1 MIMDFAPDAFESTPI
16 SIRAISAHPKRRSRI
31 RFPPAALSRDADGRA
46 EGAVADEASPH
57 PCGVGLCWPEPRLL
71 AGDLRKSTVLSCASW
86 CQLPRAAPEQLIEFT
101 GYPEPTAQLTRAG
114 SRVRVPSSPPIKSIW
129 AVVVMD
135 RLDHCSGHT
144 GSVRQEIHDQRGRG
158 FRVFVHDPVPGG
170 RDDAHGHVGRHEAQ
184 GIRLCGA
191 E

>member
-1 MIMDFAPDAFESTPI
+1 MRLSPRLSAFAQSLHTRSAAPI
-16 SIRAISAHPKRRSRI
+16 STFPRLLSVGTLTDAPRAQSLMK
-31 RFPPAALSRDADGRA
+31 
-46 EGAVADEASPH
+46 ASPH
-57 PCGVGLCWPEPRLL
+57 PCGVGLCWPRPRLL

-114 SRVRVPSSPPIKSIW
+114 SRVRVPPSPPIKSIW